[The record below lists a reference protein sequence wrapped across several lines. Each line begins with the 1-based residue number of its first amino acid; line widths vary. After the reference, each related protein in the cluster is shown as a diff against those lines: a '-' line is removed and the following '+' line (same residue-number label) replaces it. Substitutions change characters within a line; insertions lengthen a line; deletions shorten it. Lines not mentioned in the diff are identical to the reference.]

1 MSRELITWV
10 EVKNEKGEWHTLKLF
25 NELKEDVT
33 DRFLFFNYA
42 KEKLCT
48 TEGLTDYLRG
58 FPSDCSNDIMN
69 SFKDCGTENDIYS
82 FEAYNRATTWYD
94 WCELQALSR
103 TPEAWEVDWYAVDE
117 TDDEVLKTETLP
129 KINNVEEVVKRIE
142 LLMEMNGIYSYN
154 VTPGE
159 VRIVCFLSF

>member
-10 EVKNEKGEWHTLKLF
+10 EAKNEKGEWHTLKLF
-25 NELKEDVT
+25 NELEEDVT

-42 KEKLCT
+42 REKLCT
-48 TEGLTDYLRG
+48 SEGLTEYLRG
-58 FPSDCSNDIMN
+58 FPPDCSNDIMKT
-69 SFKDCGTENDIYS
+69 FKECGTENDIYS
-82 FEAYNRATTWYD
+82 FEAYERATTWYD
-94 WCELQALSR
+94 WCELNALSR
-103 TPEAWEVDWYAVDE
+103 TPEAWEVDWYAAE
-117 TDDEVLKTETLP
+117 EMDDEVLDTEMLP